1 MSPHRDAE
9 RHTIT
14 AAMQRL
20 FDGRP
25 ERSTGAL
32 TVLQLAAEAGV
43 KRWVLTH
50 KHPDPKTEFERQRAA
65 VNGVPAA
72 YQGLAA
78 QISDLTATNERLR
91 IQNSE
96 LQQRVD
102 AYAQAIYRLSAEVQQ
117 LRAEQPGNVHPLRP
131 RSRPT

>member
-50 KHPDPKTEFERQRAA
+50 KHPDLKTEFERQRAA

>member
-1 MSPHRDAE
+1 
-9 RHTIT
+9 
-14 AAMQRL
+14 MQRL

-50 KHPDPKTEFERQRAA
+50 KHPDLKTEFERQRAA